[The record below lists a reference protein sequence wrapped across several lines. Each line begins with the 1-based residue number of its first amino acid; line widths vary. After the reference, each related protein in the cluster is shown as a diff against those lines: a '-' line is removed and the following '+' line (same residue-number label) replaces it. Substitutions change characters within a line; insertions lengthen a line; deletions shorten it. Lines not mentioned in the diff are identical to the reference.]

1 MSDKKKKQTPARV
14 FEHFQNLNQQNNIF
28 IQNEIQSIAN
38 LCQTDKELACRMM
51 TFLENGQEINK
62 NNNDRIIAIE
72 ENEQKMR
79 KTDMYFQ
86 RFLTMA
92 GIIVFLFVFFVPL
105 LLGAWLLYNGKEGGF
120 LIGISFA
127 LVSPRIYKELKKS

>member
-1 MSDKKKKQTPARV
+1 
-14 FEHFQNLNQQNNIF
+14 
-28 IQNEIQSIAN
+28 
-38 LCQTDKELACRMM
+38 M

-105 LLGAWLLYNGKEGGF
+105 LLGAWLLYNDKEGGF
-120 LIGISFA
+120 YLIGISFA